1 MPKSVENKDIHQRLG
16 DIINRERRQR
26 RLSLRQLVEK
36 VKKEDGGS
44 ITPQYLNDIEF
55 NRRTPS
61 PHVLRE
67 LARELGQDPDL
78 FLMLA
83 GAGTE
88 VVREYLK
95 EYPQEQEDVI
105 QLFRAAQKRGFEDW
119 ERLRKIVEKSKK
131 DSK

>member
-1 MPKSVENKDIHQRLG
+1 MKNVHQRLG
-16 DIINRERRQR
+16 DIINRERRAR
-26 RLSLRQLVEK
+26 RLSLRQLAEK

-44 ITPQYLNDIEF
+44 IAPQYINDIEF
-55 NRRTPS
+55 NRRIPS
-61 PHVLRE
+61 PHILRE
-67 LARELGQDPDL
+67 LARELDQDPDL

-95 EYPQEQEDVI
+95 EYPQEQADVI
-105 QLFRAAQKRGFEDW
+105 QLFRAAKEKGFENW
-119 ERLRKIVEKSKK
+119 GQLRKIVEKSRK

>member
-1 MPKSVENKDIHQRLG
+1 MKNMHQQLG
-16 DIINRERRQR
+16 DIINRERRAR
-26 RLSLRQLVEK
+26 RLSLRQLAEK
-36 VKKEDGGS
+36 VKKEDGTS
-44 ITPQYLNDIEF
+44 ISSQYLNDIEF
-55 NRRTPS
+55 NRRLPS

-67 LARELGQDPDL
+67 LARELDQDPDM

-95 EYPQEQEDVI
+95 EYPQEQEEI
-105 QLFRAAQKRGFEDW
+105 IHLFRAAKERGFENW
-119 ERLRKIVEKSKK
+119 GQLRKIIERSRK